1 MYNLESR
8 SENRMTYPLIS
19 EYVEAVR
26 NAEDNFDKLRNL
38 RAVTDDNGNPVMTSG
53 NFAVVFKMQDEKND
67 KLYAVKCFLKD
78 QPNRAE
84 NYRMIAEELE
94 YVSSSFLTKFQ
105 YLDNEL
111 FVDAAH
117 ADGEEFPVLLMDWV
131 EGTNL
136 DQYIRQ
142 HLHDTYQLHL
152 LAYQFSRLALWL
164 MPQPFAHGDLK
175 PDNIMVRED
184 GTLVLIDY
192 DGMFVQAMKGQKARK
207 MGSPDFRHPA
217 CTEDTFNEHI
227 DDFSLASIL
236 LSLRVIAEEP
246 ALLEKYGAADRL
258 LFSEKDYKN
267 IHDCQ
272 LLKDIFPSECPEV
285 NTLVGLFIIALTQ
298 SDLSNVSF
306 RLLSLERPKEPEIE
320 IISTEVTEEDK
331 KDAWTDEFG
340 VKYSKDGKKLLGS
353 TDYYSLKN
361 YTIRQGTRC
370 ICDAAFAGDS
380 FSHPSLQSIT
390 IPDSV
395 TSIGDR
401 AFYSCKSLQSVT
413 IPKSV
418 INIKGN
424 PFAYCPAKVI
434 NHSKHFTIFEGNLYT
449 SDRRK
454 LISYLSK
461 EKNFIIPDSVTS
473 IGNYAFEHCWSL
485 QSVTIPNSVT
495 SIGNRAF
502 EDCLFLQSVTIP
514 DSVTSIGD
522 YAFSGCSFLH
532 SVTIPNSVTSIS
544 DHAFWWC
551 KSLQSV
557 TIPES
562 VINIKGNPFAY
573 CPAKVINH
581 SNHFTIFEGN
591 LYTSDRR
598 KLISYLSKGE
608 NFTIPDSVTSI
619 GNSAFEDC
627 DSLQSVTIPDS
638 VTSIGDWAFY
648 GCRSLLSV
656 TIPDS
661 VTSIGNRAFDS
672 CTSLQSVTIPNSVT
686 SIGDEAF
693 SGCSFLQSVSIPDS
707 VTSIG
712 DYAFSS
718 CSFLQSVT
726 IPNSVTSISDHAFWG
741 CKSLQSVTIPD
752 SVTSIGDS
760 AFDECSSLQS
770 VTISDSVTSIGDCAF
785 SGCSSLQSLTIPESI
800 TNIKGNPF
808 YNSPARVINH
818 SNHFTIFEGNLYTSD
833 RRKLI
838 SYLSK
843 GENFTIPDSVT
854 SIGVSAFYG
863 CSSLHSVTI
872 PDSVTSIGVSAFY
885 GCSSLQSVT
894 IPDSVT
900 SIGYRAFRGC
910 ESLHSV
916 TIPDSVTSIGD
927 SVFENCSSL
936 QSVTIPDSVTSIG
949 LGAFLGCKSLQ
960 SVTIPD
966 SVTSI
971 GLGAFLGCKS
981 LHSVTIPDSVISIG
995 VSAFRG
1001 CSSLHSVTIPDSV
1014 TSIGDSAFW
1023 LCTSL
1028 QSIFISHKTYD
1039 RLKFKLR
1046 RYSSKIKFTD

>member
-1 MYNLESR
+1 
-8 SENRMTYPLIS
+8 MTYPLIS

-38 RAVTDDNGNPVMTSG
+38 RPVTDDNGNPVMTSG
-53 NFAVVFKMQDEKND
+53 NFAVVFKMRDGKND

-94 YVSSSFLTKFQ
+94 FVSSSFLTKFQ

-142 HLHDTYQLHL
+142 HLHDSYLLHL
-152 LAYQFSRLALWL
+152 LAYQFSRLAMWL

-192 DGMFVQAMKGQKARK
+192 DGMFVPAMKGQNARE

-217 CTEDTFNEHI
+217 RTEDTFNEHI

-258 LFSEKDYKN
+258 LFSEKDYRN

-272 LLKDIFPSECPEV
+272 LLKDIFPSECQEV

-298 SDLSNVSF
+298 SDLSDVSF

-320 IISTEVTEEDK
+320 IISTEVTEEDE

-340 VKYSKDGKKLLGS
+340 VKYSKDGKKLIEC
-353 TDYYSLKN
+353 TDDNLTN
-361 YTIRQGTRC
+361 YTIRQGTRS
-370 ICDAAFAGDS
+370 ICDTAFFLCG
-380 FSHPSLQSIT
+380 SLQSVT

-395 TSIGDR
+395 TSIGGSV
-401 AFYSCKSLQSVT
+401 FWFCSSLQSV
-413 IPKSV
+413 
-418 INIKGN
+418 
-424 PFAYCPAKVI
+424 
-434 NHSKHFTIFEGNLYT
+434 
-449 SDRRK
+449 
-454 LISYLSK
+454 
-461 EKNFIIPDSVTS
+461 IIPDSVTS
-473 IGNYAFEHCWSL
+473 IGDNAFMNCS
-485 QSVTIPNSVT
+485 S
-495 SIGNRAF
+495 
-502 EDCLFLQSVTIP
+502 LQSVTIP

-522 YAFSGCSFLH
+522 SAFSECS
-532 SVTIPNSVTSIS
+532 
-544 DHAFWWC
+544 
-551 KSLQSV
+551 SLQSV

-562 VINIKGNPFAY
+562 VTIIKGNPFPA

-608 NFTIPDSVTSI
+608 NFIIPDSVTSI
-619 GNSAFEDC
+619 GDGAFEDC
-627 DSLQSVTIPDS
+627 WSLQSVTIPDS
-638 VTSIGDWAFY
+638 VTSIGDLAFY
-648 GCRSLLSV
+648 DCRSLHSV

-661 VTSIGNRAFDS
+661 VTSIGESAFYRCS
-672 CTSLQSVTIPNSVT
+672 SLQSVT
-686 SIGDEAF
+686 
-693 SGCSFLQSVSIPDS
+693 IPDS

-712 DYAFSS
+712 SSAFES
-718 CSFLQSVT
+718 CSSFQSVT
-726 IPNSVTSISDHAFWG
+726 IPDSVTSIGESAFEG
-741 CKSLQSVTIPD
+741 CSSLQSVTIPD

-760 AFDECSSLQS
+760 AFEFCD
-770 VTISDSVTSIGDCAF
+770 
-785 SGCSSLQSLTIPESI
+785 
-800 TNIKGNPF
+800 
-808 YNSPARVINH
+808 
-818 SNHFTIFEGNLYTSD
+818 
-833 RRKLI
+833 
-838 SYLSK
+838 
-843 GENFTIPDSVT
+843 
-854 SIGVSAFYG
+854 
-863 CSSLHSVTI
+863 SLHSVTI
-872 PDSVTSIGVSAFY
+872 PDSVTSIGDDAFHECLSLQSVTIPDSVTSIGDSAFS

-900 SIGYRAFRGC
+900 SIGDCAF
-910 ESLHSV
+910 S
-916 TIPDSVTSIGD
+916 
-927 SVFENCSSL
+927 FCSSL

-949 LGAFLGCKSLQ
+949 DRAFKDCSSLQ
-960 SVTIPD
+960 SVAIPD
-966 SVTSI
+966 SLTSI
-971 GLGAFLGCKS
+971 GDRAFQ
-981 LHSVTIPDSVISIG
+981 
-995 VSAFRG
+995 G
-1001 CSSLHSVTIPDSV
+1001 CSSLQTVAIPDSV
-1014 TSIGDSAFW
+1014 TSIGDRAFQG
-1023 LCTSL
+1023 CSSL
-1028 QSIFISHKTYD
+1028 QTVAIPDSVTTLGEYNQE
-1039 RLKFKLR
+1039 
-1046 RYSSKIKFTD
+1046 IKGETNVEIIPVIA